1 MRGRRMATLAIVVGA
16 AVALAACGGRGDA
29 SEAGSRISLL
39 PSTTS
44 KGKAWEWSSACRVA
58 PHGHSGCAESQPEL
72 GGHAQLAGNEW
83 NLGAQATAAATGSVS
98 MGVKTSGDLQV
109 QGDLTTA
116 PPCTDHTCLA
126 PQANTWVRGF
136 PSVLYGINQCHAA
149 TSPRPSPALRLPASV
164 GSIPSDL
171 IGTTAYA
178 STATQATYDVAYDL
192 WLNPSDTSAPCQT
205 DGTLEVMVWTDY
217 DDSARLPA
225 AMRTGSATIPFAVN
239 GRAQSGNQAWSVY
252 VSSVFQDGH
261 TQPWGGTIWFVLD
274 GAHRVNR
281 GSVSVNLSTV
291 LAAAGGLLRDNYR
304 WPDFASSH
312 WLDTIAF
319 GMEYGP
325 ANADPYGDGP
335 TRFSL
340 DLRSYCLDVGASLA
354 ASSC

>member
-1 MRGRRMATLAIVVGA
+1 MATLSVVVCA
-16 AVALAACGGRGDA
+16 AAALAACGGGGGSTDA
-29 SEAGSRISLL
+29 SSRISLL

-44 KGKAWEWSSACRVA
+44 KGNAWEWSSACRVA
-58 PHGHSGCAESQPEL
+58 PHGASGCAESQPSL

-83 NLGAQATAAATGSVS
+83 NLGGQASSAATGAVS
-98 MGVKTSGDLQV
+98 MGVNASGALQV
-109 QGDLTTA
+109 QGNLPSA
-116 PPCTDHTCLA
+116 PPCTDNSCLA

-136 PSVLYGINQCHAA
+136 PSVLYGINQCHAD
-149 TSPRPSPALRLPASV
+149 TSPNQAPALQLPASV

-171 IGTTAYA
+171 IGTTAYD
-178 STATQATYDVAYDL
+178 STASQATYDVAYDL
-192 WLNPSDTSAPCQT
+192 WLNPSDTASPCQT

-217 DDSARLPA
+217 DAEALLPA
-225 AMRTGSATIPFAVN
+225 AVRTGSATIPFSVN
-239 GRAQSGNQAWSVY
+239 GKLQSGDQAWSVY
-252 VSSVFQDGH
+252 VSNVFRDGH

-274 GAHRVNR
+274 DAHRVNR
-281 GSVSVNLSTV
+281 GSVSVNLSVV
-291 LAAAGGLLRDNYR
+291 LAAVGGLLRDNYN

-340 DLRSYCLDVGASLA
+340 HLRSYCLDVGATLA